1 VNDNGTRESGGKSDT
16 VGKVR
21 YWLIKG
27 YMGGVMMAAMLF
39 LPAWRLD
46 WWMGWVLVAIWM
58 LWHTSLAITLMPTN
72 PELLAERVVQKKG
85 IKTWDTALMSI
96 VGILVM
102 AQYILAGLDVRNG
115 WTLSPDGTNPIPL
128 AVQIV
133 AAAIVAAGYALG
145 TWSMVSN
152 AFFSKI
158 VRIQADRGHTVATG
172 GPYRYVRHP
181 GYLGQV
187 LVNLGLPVMLGS
199 LWTLIPSVVI
209 AVLFFVRTALEDRT
223 LQEELPGYEAYAQH
237 TRYRCCRGSGSCR
250 LESSSRR
257 A

>member
-1 VNDNGTRESGGKSDT
+1 MNATTKELGKPDIA
-16 VGKVR
+16 GKVR

-27 YMGGVMMAAMLF
+27 YMGGAMMAAMLF
-39 LPAWRLD
+39 LSAWRLD
-46 WWMGWVLVAIWM
+46 WWMGWVLVAFWM

-72 PELLAERVVQKKG
+72 PELLAERAVQKKG

-96 VGILVM
+96 VGLLVM

-115 WTLSPDGTNPIPL
+115 WTLSSDGTNPIPL
-128 AVQIV
+128 AVQVV
-133 AAAIVAAGYALG
+133 AAVVVAAGYALG

-158 VRIQADRGHTVATG
+158 VRIQEDRGHTVATG
-172 GPYRYVRHP
+172 GPYRHVRHP

-199 LWTLIPSVVI
+199 LWTLIPSAVI
-209 AVLFFVRTALEDRT
+209 VVLFFVRTALEDRT
-223 LQEELPGYEAYAQH
+223 LQEELPGYKEYTRR
-237 TRYRCCRGSGSCR
+237 TRYRLLPGIW
-250 LESSSRR
+250 
-257 A
+257 